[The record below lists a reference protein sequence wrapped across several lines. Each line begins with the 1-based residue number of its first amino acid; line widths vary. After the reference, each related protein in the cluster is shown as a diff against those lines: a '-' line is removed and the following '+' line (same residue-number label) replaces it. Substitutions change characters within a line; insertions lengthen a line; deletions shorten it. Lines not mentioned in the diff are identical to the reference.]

1 MIHNLGIEGKYKLSE
16 SGLNHIINGD
26 LSDRQDKDENG
37 NTILTKIIS
46 GGLHTIDAWN
56 TFLNHRPDIKHGL
69 VFNPENNENWY
80 YARKLQNEIILLRIP
95 RSCFQSQAA
104 NFTKFPET
112 FYKSGY
118 LWKSLFPIDFT
129 KDNIIQTIDEAL
141 HNIDENESDES
152 LLIGYFNKDDLFKSM
167 KIRIQI
173 RDDEILSAF
182 PTWEQPMT
190 GNNGKPFSHI
200 DSINTVISSSCVFV
214 NNDKEK
220 YISNTL
226 DNWDI
231 NTVNNFCI
239 VTPDIIKNRK
249 PPKKTKERKQQFINR
264 NEELIAYGENLS
276 EDEVKRLYDLCN
288 TEEYIRHTPDFI
300 RFAYNIDFKRIKD
313 ILKVRNSISLYQ
325 NLLELISII
334 NVWDL
339 KNEGRYAFK
348 IIKALLKV
356 RFIRTGG
363 LDQWEMKRLSNVI
376 LKTVESYNCPLL
388 ALEFI
393 TDLIISP
400 LRIAFYVEFNLNPYF
415 LPDPALIGL
424 TGHEELP
431 LTEKHFYDY
440 VAQNLGI
447 NYTQN
452 FEDDFNIQLAKNI
465 QVADHNH
472 GLKIVKDM
480 IPFAVGSDFN
490 YFSISII
497 DICKLIDINN
507 NSIKIIETFVFDYY
521 RCVAANIQRILAKH
535 KNLLIRDLYYGDKDF
550 IKYTK
555 AKHEYKFL
563 WMINKIM
570 IEELSQIYRNK
581 GFSDKAEKL
590 EEKYSS
596 LFKEVM
602 KIPMPKS
609 VPVYMKSDEVG

>member
-1 MIHNLGIEGKYKLSE
+1 MTYNLGIEGKYKLAE
-16 SGLNHIINGD
+16 SGLNHIINGN

-56 TFLNHRPDIKHGL
+56 SFLNHRPDIKHGL

-80 YARKLQNEIILLRIP
+80 YTRKLQNGVILLRIP

-104 NFTKFPET
+104 NITKFPET
-112 FYKSGY
+112 YYKSGY
-118 LWKSLFPIDFT
+118 LWKSLFPIGFT
-129 KDNIIQTIDEAL
+129 KDYIIQIIDEAL
-141 HNIDENESDES
+141 HNIDEKESDES
-152 LLIGYFNKDDLFKSM
+152 LLIGYVNKDDLFKSI

-173 RDDEILSAF
+173 REDEILSAF

-200 DSINTVISSSCVFV
+200 DSINTIISSSCVFV

-220 YISNTL
+220 YVSSTL

-231 NTVNNFCI
+231 NTVNNFYNA
-239 VTPDIIKNRK
+239 TPDIIKNRK
-249 PPKKTKERKQQFINR
+249 PPKKTKERKQQLIER
-264 NEELIAYGENLS
+264 NKVLIAYGENLS
-276 EDEVKRLYDLCN
+276 EDEVKQLYDLCN
-288 TEEYIRHTPDFI
+288 SEEYIRHTPDFI
-300 RFAYNIDFKRIKD
+300 RFAYNINFKNIKD
-313 ILKVRNSISLYQ
+313 VLKVRNSIFLYQ
-325 NLLELISII
+325 NLLELIIII
-334 NVWDL
+334 NAWDL
-339 KNEGRYAFK
+339 KNGSRYAFK
-348 IIKALLKV
+348 IIKTLLKI

-376 LKTVESYNCPLL
+376 LKTVESYRCSDL
-388 ALEFI
+388 ALEFM

-415 LPDPALIGL
+415 LPNPAFIGL

-431 LTEKHFYDY
+431 LTDRHFYDY
-440 VAQNLGI
+440 VVQNLGI
-447 NYTQN
+447 NYTHN
-452 FEDDFNIQLAKNI
+452 FEDDFNIELAKNI
-465 QVADHNH
+465 QNADHIY
-472 GLKIVKDM
+472 GSQIVKNM

-490 YFSISII
+490 YFSMSII
-497 DICKLIDINN
+497 NICKLIDINN
-507 NSIKIIETFVFDYY
+507 DSIKIIDQFVFDYH

-535 KNLLIRDLYYGDKDF
+535 KTLLIRDLDYGDKDF

-570 IEELSQIYRNK
+570 IGELSETFRNE
-581 GFSDKAEKL
+581 GYSNEADKL
-590 EEKYSS
+590 EEKYLS
-596 LFKEVM
+596 LYKEVV

-609 VPVYMKSDEVG
+609 VPVYLKSDEGS

>member
-1 MIHNLGIEGKYKLSE
+1 MHNLGIEGKYKLSE
-16 SGLNHIINGD
+16 SGLAHIVNGN

-56 TFLNHRPDIKHGL
+56 SFLNHRPDIKHGL
-69 VFNPENNENWY
+69 VFNPKDSENWY
-80 YARKLQNEIILLRIP
+80 YARKLQNGVILLRIP
-95 RSCFQSQAA
+95 RNCFQSQAA
-104 NFTKFPET
+104 NITKFPET
-112 FYKSGY
+112 YYKSGY
-118 LWKSLFPIDFT
+118 LWKSLFPIGFT

-152 LLIGYFNKDDLFKSM
+152 LLIGYANKDDLFKSM

-173 RDDEILSAF
+173 RENEILSAF

-200 DSINTVISSSCVFV
+200 DSINTIISSSCVFV
-214 NNDKEK
+214 NNDEEN

-226 DNWDI
+226 GNWDI
-231 NTVNNFCI
+231 DTINYFYNAI
-239 VTPDIIKNRK
+239 PDILKDRK
-249 PPKKTKERKQQFINR
+249 PPKKTKERKHQLIER
-264 NEELIAYGENLS
+264 NKELIAYGEKLS
-276 EDEVKRLYDLCN
+276 EDEVSQLYDLCN
-288 TEEYIRHTPDFI
+288 KEEYIRHAPDFI
-300 RFAYNIDFKRIKD
+300 RFAYNVDFKRIKD
-313 ILKVRNSISLYQ
+313 VLKVRNSISLYQ
-325 NLLELISII
+325 NLLELITII
-334 NVWDL
+334 NAWDI
-339 KNEGRYAFK
+339 KNGGIYAFK
-348 IIKALLKV
+348 IIKTLLKV

-363 LDQWEMKRLSNVI
+363 LDQWEMKRLSNII
-376 LKTVESYNCPLL
+376 LKTVESYNRSDL

-393 TDLIISP
+393 ADLIISP

-415 LPDPALIGL
+415 LPDPVLIGL

-431 LTEKHFYDY
+431 LSEKHFYDY
-440 VAQNLGI
+440 VVQNLGI

-452 FEDDFNIQLAKNI
+452 FEDDFNKQLAKNI
-465 QVADHNH
+465 QVADHIY
-472 GLKIVKDM
+472 GLIIVKNM

-490 YFSISII
+490 YFSMSII

-507 NSIKIIETFVFDYY
+507 DSIKIIEQFVFDYY
-521 RCVAANIQRILAKH
+521 RCVAANIQRIIAKH

-570 IEELSQIYRNK
+570 IEELSQIYRDK
-581 GFSDKAEKL
+581 GYSNEADKL
-590 EEKYSS
+590 EEKYLS

-609 VPVYMKSDEVG
+609 VPAYLKSDEVG